1 MAEEEAKDLAAGK
14 DFTLDDRVSPSV
26 LIAAGLDLE
35 AEQYVPSSYSW
46 HFLHTD
52 YALPRRSLATAAK
65 QVWEHAQDRQRTKFQ
80 LRSNALQRKIES
92 WCKYQLLYCPA
103 VATLHAPSPNDNS
116 ASSIKPHAI
125 PLWLPS
131 QINGRVPVDTS
142 LVNIEWKLRRAQ
154 AYESLD
160 SLRHYLQFRAY
171 LYKFK
176 DRFVRGQGANTR
188 ARNTINGVQAKI
200 DAAAAEYRVA
210 YGALI
215 LLSSQVFD
223 FGWKNE
229 LLLLKDEDIRD
240 LSEGKTERLGKRQSE
255 GRRTISW
262 IWKAVPADDLENDEF
277 LRESMLLFFVLPQC

>member
-1 MAEEEAKDLAAGK
+1 M
-14 DFTLDDRVSPSV
+14 V
-26 LIAAGLDLE
+26 L
-35 AEQYVPSSYSW
+35 
-46 HFLHTD
+46 LHTD

-103 VATLHAPSPNDNS
+103 VATLQAPSLNDNS
-116 ASSIKPHAI
+116 ASIKPHLI

-131 QINGRVPVDTS
+131 QINGRVSVDTS
-142 LVNIEWKLRRAQ
+142 LVNIEWKLRHAQ

-176 DRFVRGQGANTR
+176 DHFVRGQGAITR
-188 ARNTINGVQAKI
+188 ARNAINGVQAKI
-200 DAAAAEYRVA
+200 NAAAAEYWVA
-210 YGALI
+210 YSALL

-240 LSEGKTERLGKRQSE
+240 LSEGKADRLGKTQSE

-277 LRESMLLFFVLPQC
+277 LRESMLMPVFVMLSQR

>member
-1 MAEEEAKDLAAGK
+1 M
-14 DFTLDDRVSPSV
+14 
-26 LIAAGLDLE
+26 
-35 AEQYVPSSYSW
+35 
-46 HFLHTD
+46 
-52 YALPRRSLATAAK
+52 K
-65 QVWEHAQDRQRTKFQ
+65 QVWEHAQDRQRTKVQ

-92 WCKYQLLYCPA
+92 WCKFQLLYCPA
-103 VATLHAPSPNDNS
+103 VATLHALSPKDNCDTGS
-116 ASSIKPHAI
+116 ASSIKPHLI

-131 QINGRVPVDTS
+131 QINGRVSIDTS
-142 LVNIEWKLRRAQ
+142 LVNIEWKLRHAQ

-160 SLRHYLQFRAY
+160 SLRHYLQVRAY

-210 YGALI
+210 YGALL

-240 LSEGKTERLGKRQSE
+240 LSEGKTERLGKTQSE

-262 IWKAVPADDLENDEF
+262 IWKAVPADDLENDDF
-277 LRESMLLFFVLPQC
+277 MRESTMFIYYSCFLNANTSSKGFVLNGVNHEHAQVASRKR